1 MTDTDDRP
9 RLLFIAPWF
18 LFPTISG
25 GRIRTADILRGM
37 LGGKFHVTLL
47 QPEPPEGTDVH
58 RDELV
63 RAADE
68 AIFWKDDAKRSSLR
82 RLAAVA
88 SPLPISVA
96 TDDSPNARAAI
107 LAALAQKP
115 DVVVVDFV
123 HTAMLCPEVFE
134 VPSVV
139 FTHNVEA
146 EIYKRQAERAD
157 KPWMRSVWKSQAKK
171 MHRFEAD
178 NLKRFTTVIAVSDR
192 DAEQFNQ
199 NFGIPHTET
208 IPTGVDIDFHSP
220 AESAREG
227 DLTGATPRLVFTG
240 SMNWLP
246 NIEGLEWFL
255 RDSWPKI
262 AEACPGASLKVIG
275 RNPDEGLVQA
285 ASRAG
290 ANWDFT
296 GFVDDV
302 RPHIHGGDLSI
313 IPLRIGGGTRL
324 KAYEAMALGS
334 PLISTTLGV
343 EGLPID
349 GGTHCVM
356 ADSAEAFADACIDLL
371 RDGERR
377 LGIRSAAR
385 QVVVDRFSSKKV
397 ADVFEEICL
406 KTIAQGAPSKGA
418 GSQGVHSAQAKAS

>member
-1 MTDTDDRP
+1 MTASDDRP

-37 LGGKFHVTLL
+37 LGGRFHVTLL
-47 QPEPPEGTDVH
+47 QPEPPEGTEVH

-68 AIFWKDDAKRSSLR
+68 AIFWKDDSKRSSLR

-88 SPLPISVA
+88 SSLPISVA

-107 LAALAQKP
+107 RKALEQKP

-123 HTAMLCPEVFE
+123 HTAMLCPEAFGM
-134 VPSVV
+134 PSIV

-157 KPWMRSVWKSQAKK
+157 KPWMRTVWKSQARK
-171 MHRFEAD
+171 MHRFEAET
-178 NLKRFTTVIAVSDR
+178 LKRFDAVIAVSDR

-199 NFGIPHTET
+199 NFGIPHTAT
-208 IPTGVDIDFHSP
+208 IPTGVDIEFHSP
-220 AESAREG
+220 AKTAREG
-227 DLTGATPRLVFTG
+227 DLTDKTPELVFTG

-255 RDSWPKI
+255 AESWPKI
-262 AEACPGASLKVIG
+262 AAACPGASLKVIG

-285 ASRAG
+285 AKRAN
-290 ANWDFT
+290 ANWNFT

-349 GGTHCVM
+349 DGAHCLM
-356 ADSAEAFADACIDLL
+356 ADTADAFADACIDLL
-371 RDGERR
+371 RDGEKRER
-377 LGIRSAAR
+377 IRAAAR

-397 ADVFEEICL
+397 AEVFEEICL
-406 KTIAQGAPSKGA
+406 KAMGKGPAGA
-418 GSQGVHSAQAKAS
+418 SARAS

>member
-1 MTDTDDRP
+1 MSSPDDRP
-9 RLLFIAPWF
+9 RLLFVVPWF

-37 LGGKFHVTLL
+37 LGGEFHVTLL
-47 QPEPPEGTDVH
+47 QPEPPEGVEVH
-58 RDELV
+58 KAELD

-68 AIFWKDDAKRSSLR
+68 VIFWKDDTKRSNLR
-82 RLAAVA
+82 RVAAVA
-88 SPLPISVA
+88 SSLPISVA

-107 LAALAQKP
+107 QAALAKKP

-123 HTAMLCPEVFE
+123 HTALVCPDAFE

-157 KPWMRSVWKSQAKK
+157 KPWMRTIWKGQAKK
-171 MHRFEAD
+171 MHRFEAT
-178 NLKRFTTVIAVSDR
+178 NLKRFDTVIAVSDR

-199 NFGIPHTET
+199 NFGVPHTAT
-208 IPTGVDIDFHSP
+208 IPTGVDIEFHSP

-227 DLTGATPRLVFTG
+227 DLTNEKPELVFTG

-255 RDSWPKI
+255 AESWPKI
-262 AEACPGASLKVIG
+262 AKACPGARLKVIG

-285 ASRAG
+285 AKQAG
-290 ANWDFT
+290 ANWEFT

-349 GGTHCVM
+349 DGTHCLM
-356 ADSAEAFADACIDLL
+356 ADTAEAFADACIDLL
-371 RDGERR
+371 RDGDKRAS
-377 LGIRSAAR
+377 IRTAAR
-385 QVVVDRFSSKKV
+385 QVVEDRFSSKKV
-397 ADVFEEICL
+397 AEVFETICL
-406 KTIAQGAPSKGA
+406 EAIAKKS
-418 GSQGVHSAQAKAS
+418 

>member
-1 MTDTDDRP
+1 MSSPDDRP
-9 RLLFIAPWF
+9 RLLFVVPWF

-47 QPEPPEGTDVH
+47 QPEPPEGVEVH
-58 RDELV
+58 RDELE

-68 AIFWKDDAKRSSLR
+68 VIFWKDDTKRSSLR
-82 RLAAVA
+82 RVAAVA
-88 SPLPISVA
+88 SSLPISVA
-96 TDDSPNARAAI
+96 TDASPNARTAI
-107 LAALAQKP
+107 KEALAKKP

-123 HTAMLCPEVFE
+123 HTALVCPDSFE
-134 VPSVV
+134 IPSVV

-146 EIYKRQAERAD
+146 EIYRRQAERAD
-157 KPWMRSVWKSQAKK
+157 KPWMRAVWRSQAKK

-178 NLKRFTTVIAVSDR
+178 NLKRFDTVIAVSDR
-192 DAEQFNQ
+192 DAEQFNK
-199 NFGIPHTET
+199 NFGVPHTAT
-208 IPTGVDIDFHSP
+208 IPTGVDIVHHSP
-220 AESAREG
+220 ADSAREG
-227 DLTGATPRLVFTG
+227 DLTSQAAELVFTG

-255 RDSWPKI
+255 AESWPKI
-262 AEACPGASLKVIG
+262 AEACPGVKLKVIG

-285 ASRAG
+285 AKRAG
-290 ANWDFT
+290 ANWEFT

-334 PLISTTLGV
+334 PLVSTALGV

-349 GGTHCVM
+349 DGTHCLI
-356 ADSAEAFADACIDLL
+356 ADTAEAFADACIDLL
-371 RDGERR
+371 RDGGKR
-377 LGIRSAAR
+377 GNIRDAAR

-397 ADVFEEICL
+397 AEVFETICL
-406 KTIAQGAPSKGA
+406 DTMAKSKSPA
-418 GSQGVHSAQAKAS
+418 A

>member
-1 MTDTDDRP
+1 MSAQDDRP

-47 QPEPPEGTDVH
+47 QPEPPEGTAVH
-58 RDELV
+58 EDELV

-68 AIFWKDDAKRSSLR
+68 AIFWKDDTKRSSLR

-88 SPLPISVA
+88 SSLPISVA

-107 LAALAQKP
+107 QAALDQKP

-123 HTAMLCPEVFE
+123 HTAMLCPQVFHM
-134 VPSVV
+134 PSVV

-146 EIYKRQAERAD
+146 EIYKRHAERAD

-171 MHRFEAD
+171 MHKFEAD
-178 NLKRFTTVIAVSDR
+178 NLKRFDTVIAVSDR
-192 DAEQFNQ
+192 DAEQFNE
-199 NFGIPHTET
+199 NFGIPHTAT
-208 IPTGVDIDFHSP
+208 IPTGVDIEFHRP
-220 AESAREG
+220 ADTVRTG
-227 DLTGATPRLVFTG
+227 DLTGAKPELVFTG
-240 SMNWLP
+240 SINWLP
-246 NIEGLEWFL
+246 NIEALEWFL
-255 RDSWPKI
+255 AESWPKI
-262 AEACPGASLKVIG
+262 AEACPGVSLKVIG
-275 RNPDEGLVQA
+275 RNPDAGLVEA
-285 ASRAG
+285 AKRAG
-290 ANWDFT
+290 ANWNFT

-334 PLISTTLGV
+334 PLISTALGV

-349 GGTHCVM
+349 DGEHCLM
-356 ADSAEAFADACIDLL
+356 ADSAEAFADACIELL
-371 RDGERR
+371 KDGDQRTR
-377 LGIRSAAR
+377 IRKAAR
-385 QVVVDRFSSKKV
+385 QVVEDRFSSKKV
-397 ADVFEEICL
+397 AEVFETICL
-406 KTIAQGAPSKGA
+406 DAIAKAPSN
-418 GSQGVHSAQAKAS
+418 AQAKAS